1 MDHEDILRLDPVI
14 HSPNRLAILSILM
27 SVANATFIFIR
38 ESTGMKD
45 GNLSTHLSRL
55 EAEGYI
61 TIRKSFVKKKPQT
74 SCAITV
80 KGRAAFRAY
89 LDQMERIVKT
99 QKKK

>member
-1 MDHEDILRLDPVI
+1 MEHDEIMNLDPVI
-14 HSPNRLAILSILM
+14 HAPNRLAILSILI
-27 SVANATFIFIR
+27 SVKNATFMFLR

-61 TIRKSFVKKKPQT
+61 SIRKSFVGKKPQT
-74 SCAITV
+74 LCAITV
-80 KGRAAFRAY
+80 KGRAAFHAY
-89 LDQMERIVKT
+89 LDQLERIVKT